1 VLAIQRS
8 EIVDTVGAGDS
19 FAGGFLASFV
29 TGASTEA
36 CVAAGAYASNYIL
49 RRRSCSIDVDRPPE
63 IHLERR
69 RRLV

>member
-1 VLAIQRS
+1 MAIQRC

-36 CVAAGAYASNYIL
+36 CVAAGAYASHYIL
-49 RRRSCSIDVDRPPE
+49 RRRCCNIDTDQPPE
-63 IHLERR
+63 IHLDRR